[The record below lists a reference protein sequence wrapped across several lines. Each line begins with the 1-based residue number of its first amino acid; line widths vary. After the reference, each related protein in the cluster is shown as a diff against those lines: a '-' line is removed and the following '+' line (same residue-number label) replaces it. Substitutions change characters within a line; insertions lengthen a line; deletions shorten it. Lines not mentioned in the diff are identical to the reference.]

1 MERARALWLKFVLP
15 GLVLACL
22 GIWSVIA
29 LEAAGLIS
37 LERCQEAT
45 CSSAFAGGTAPNN
58 F

>member
-1 MERARALWLKFVLP
+1 M
-15 GLVLACL
+15 LACL